1 MAAKVLSAALVGVD
15 AVCIDVECDVTGG
28 FPSFDVVG
36 LTELTVRETRVRVRS
51 AIRHCNLPFPKTRV
65 VVNLAPADLRKDGTG
80 FDLAVALA
88 VLIADGVLPADALD
102 GWLVLGELSLTGTA
116 RPVPGVLA
124 VAELAKR
131 LGLKGVICPEASAPE
146 VLAIQGVD
154 VRTAST
160 LSEVVR
166 LLNAGD
172 PWPTVHVPAV
182 PPPRVA
188 TLDWS
193 DVRGHAAAKRALEV
207 AAAGGHHVL
216 MVGLPGT
223 GKTMLARRLPTILP
237 PPTAAES
244 REVTKVHSV
253 AGLLPNGMG
262 LLTTR
267 PFRAPHHTVSASAL
281 IGGGTVPRPGE
292 ASLAHHG
299 TLFLDELPEFPRH
312 VLEVLHQPMEEGVAV
327 VTRAR
332 QTVRFPAKFMLI
344 GSMNPC
350 PCGNLG
356 SVGRTCICTPEA
368 IQRYWARLP
377 KAVLERFDLRVDL
390 QAMTPATLREGTP
403 GETSEV
409 VQARVVAARARQAE
423 RYADHGGSTNAT
435 VKMSVL
441 QKTSPLQPAVHD
453 LLLRPLSSFGM
464 QPRAHDVMWRIA
476 RTIADLDGVA
486 DIGPEHVAEA
496 LVYRPPAESQADGG
510 PR

>member
-1 MAAKVLSAALVGVD
+1 MLAKVLSAAVVGVD
-15 AVCIDVECDVTGG
+15 AVPIDVECDVTGG

-36 LTELTVRETRVRVRS
+36 LTELTVREARVRVRS
-51 AIRHCNLPFPKTRV
+51 AIRHSNLPFPKTRV
-65 VVNLAPADLRKDGTG
+65 VVNLSPADLRKDGTA

-88 VLIADGVLPADALD
+88 VLIADGVLPSDALD
-102 GWLVLGELSLTGTA
+102 GWMVIGELSLTGSV

-131 LGLKGVICPEASAPE
+131 LGLKGVICPESNVSEVVATGGVEARSA
-146 VLAIQGVD
+146 
-154 VRTAST
+154 TT
-160 LSEVVR
+160 LSDVVR
-166 LLNAGD
+166 LLKSGEQ
-172 PWPTVHVPAV
+172 WPTAHVPSV
-182 PPPRVA
+182 PPPRLA

-216 MVGLPGT
+216 LVGLPGT

-237 PPTAAES
+237 PPSVAES
-244 REVTKVHSV
+244 IEVTKVHSV
-253 AGLLPNGMG
+253 AGLLPHGMG
-262 LLTTR
+262 LLTNR

-281 IGGGTVPRPGE
+281 IGGGTTPRPGE
-292 ASLAHHG
+292 ASLAHQG

-312 VLEVLHQPMEEGVAV
+312 VLGVLREPMEHGVAS

-332 QTVRFPAKFMLI
+332 QTVRFPAKFMLV

-356 SVGRTCICTPEA
+356 SIQRACICTPEA
-368 IQRYWARLP
+368 IERYWARLP
-377 KAVLERFDLRVDL
+377 KPVLDRIDIRVDM
-390 QAMTPATLREGTP
+390 QALTPAMLREGTP
-403 GETSEV
+403 GETSAV

-423 RYADHGGSTNAT
+423 RYAAHGGGTNAS

-441 QKTSPLQPAVHD
+441 HETSPLQPAVHD
-453 LLLRPLSSFGM
+453 LLLRALSSFGM
-464 QPRAHDVMWRIA
+464 QPRAHDLMWRFA

-496 LVYRPPAESQADGG
+496 LVYRHPAEPQTDGDQ
-510 PR
+510 R